1 MLCDVDAGL
10 TDKAAKLSRNILG
23 CDKGSFHVSKDENP
37 VEGQQSA
44 PAAPDRC
51 KLRPQDAVK

>member
-1 MLCDVDAGL
+1 MFCDVDVGV
-10 TDKAAKLSRNILG
+10 TDEVAKLSRNILR
-23 CDKGSFHVSKDENP
+23 CNKGSLYMPKDENP